1 MKDFIL
7 RTLAEMKNGYSL
19 CGVIDRKG
27 RVYPL
32 GSDTK
37 VISSLFEIVT
47 RQVLMWPGFV
57 VLPENSGISAHA
69 TEAAKEQIVKQL
81 HKLVNVI
88 EVSDLAGEKHVQ
100 REMLLAKVAHDNS
113 EQSIQDI
120 HKLAQQHD
128 AEVIE
133 CLDAYC
139 MIQMMAVDAKID
151 RFIKVIQANRNV
163 LEIVRSGTIT
173 LSRSE
178 QILGDKK

>member
-1 MKDFIL
+1 MSTSHKHIFSIL
-7 RTLAEMKNGYSL
+7 LANESGVLTHVSGLFSARGYNIESL
-19 CGVIDRKG
+19 TVAPTFDK
-27 RVYPL
+27 
-32 GSDTK
+32 
-37 VISSLFEIVT
+37 SLSRMTIVT
-47 RQVLMWPGFV
+47 TGEDRV
-57 VLPENSGISAHA
+57 A
-69 TEAAKEQIVKQL
+69 EQIVKQL